1 MQYLPRVYLTI
12 SNISARKIP
21 YTAGIAIF
29 VIISSIFLAFLALPA
44 KASLESNGYTKSLD
58 QEVVLNFTF
67 ITNKDDIKI
76 TINPPIDFEYT
87 WSGFLVNQTLTIKPT
102 TLLQPN
108 EYYTVNITNVKNTF
122 ELSANNRT
130 FSFKTEGLPKV
141 ISSYPEL
148 GSGRIK
154 PNPTFS
160 FTLDKNVNYGSYE
173 LVSTPSIKT
182 NFTKTDTTIEFTP
195 SKTLDQGKEYLID
208 LRFNAEGLSS
218 TDLFG
223 GKFLV
228 VKPLKIVKTSPK
240 QQVQNAS
247 KNDAITLKFNKSLKE
262 VYLGSLIKIKPFQ
275 EVKYE
280 LVDEKTVK
288 ISAKPKFVTA
298 TEYKVVIDKKIEAKD
313 GASLE
318 KNYILKFKTAGPVT
332 VVGSSPNG
340 WGVSLASIMSVTFDQ
355 KVDKKSAEASF
366 SSSPNL
372 GGYFTW
378 SGNTMTF
385 VPNNTLALFKN
396 YSFDLAKG
404 IIGPGGEPSNKVFS
418 TNFTT
423 TSERQSRIGTS
434 VKGRAITAYYFGV
447 GAKKILLAGSLHGT
461 ESNTKGLLLGWV
473 SFLRANQQ
481 LIPKDRTFIVVPSVN
496 PDGVAAQ
503 DRFNA
508 RGVDL
513 NRNYGTSTWQKTTY
527 WNGGAIK
534 NGGGSVPFS
543 EPETKALRNLINK
556 ESPKITISYHSAAGV
571 VISDGPSN
579 ALRNWYASKTGYTNI
594 AGATN
599 YDDVFSYDV
608 TGSLEEWLGEK
619 GKVVIVVELA
629 SAYNSEYLRNLPALK
644 GLLKYK
650 L

>member
-1 MQYLPRVYLTI
+1 MQFLPRVYLTI

-21 YTAGIAIF
+21 YTAGVAVF

-44 KASLESNGYTKSLD
+44 KASLEFNGYIKGLD
-58 QEVVLNFTF
+58 EEIVLNFSFVTQ
-67 ITNKDDIKI
+67 KDDIKI
-76 TINPPIDFEYT
+76 SIHPPIDFEYK
-87 WSGFLVNQTLTIKPT
+87 WSGFLANQSLKIKPT
-102 TLLQPN
+102 NLLKPDEN
-108 EYYTVNITNVKNTF
+108 YTVRITNAKNTF
-122 ELSANNRT
+122 ELNPNDRT
-130 FSFKTEGLPKV
+130 FSFKTESLPQV
-141 ISSYPEL
+141 VSSYPETD
-148 GSGRIK
+148 SGRIK

-160 FTLDKNVNYGSYE
+160 FTLDKSVNYGSYE
-173 LVSTPSIKT
+173 LISSPPIET
-182 NFTKTDTTIEFTP
+182 NFSKKDNVLEFTP
-195 SKTLDQGKEYLID
+195 LKTLNQGKKYVIG
-208 LRFNAEGLSS
+208 LRFNAQGLSS
-218 TDLFG
+218 ADLFG

-228 VKPLKIVKTSPK
+228 VKPLTIVKTVPK
-240 QQVQNAS
+240 QKVSNAS
-247 KNDAITLKFNKSLKE
+247 KNAPVTLKFNKPIKQ
-262 VYLGSLIKIKPFQ
+262 VYLGSYITIKPFQ

-280 LVDEKTVK
+280 LVDEKTIK
-288 ISAKPKFVTA
+288 ILAKPKFVTA

-313 GASLE
+313 GALLE
-318 KNYILKFKTAGPVT
+318 KDYILKFKTAGPVT

-366 SSSPNL
+366 SSAPNL

-385 VPNNTLALFKN
+385 VPNNTLSLFKN
-396 YSFDLAKG
+396 YRFTLATG
-404 IIGPGGEPSNKVFS
+404 IKGPGGEPSNKVFS
-418 TNFTT
+418 FNFKT
-423 TSERQSRIGTS
+423 TSERQSRIGSS
-434 VKGRAITAYYFGV
+434 VKGRGITAYYFGV

-461 ESNTKGLLLGWV
+461 ESNTSSLLLGWV

-508 RGVDL
+508 HGVDL

-527 WNGGAIK
+527 WNGGAIT
-534 NGGGSVPFS
+534 NGGGTAPFS
-543 EPETKALRNLINK
+543 EPETKALRNLINR

-579 ALRNWYASKTGYTNI
+579 ALRDWYASKTGYTTI
-594 AGATN
+594 AGATDF
-599 YDDVFSYDV
+599 DDVFSYDV

-619 GKVVIVVELA
+619 GKIVIVVELA

-644 GLLKYK
+644 GLFNYK